1 MTSSLL
7 PNFAPLWLQ
16 SGLLGP
22 LSAGPAAAPPPTA
35 GSFLPGL
42 GNGVANNS
50 NMLIGLGAGLWS
62 GGLGHGLQEAL
73 SGGVLDQKQRAA
85 NLQQQSTYAAL
96 KARGISDSD
105 ATAAALNPE
114 MLRMIVRNRT
124 RQELLRL
131 APDGARAV
139 IDGEQKIKQKGGWV
153 AVSD

>member
-1 MTSSLL
+1 MFLELRGVDRTYRASLATAD
-7 PNFAPLWLQ
+7 PCASIVSTAAGSTATPAAG
-16 SGLLGP
+16 SP
-22 LSAGPAAAPPPTA
+22 LSV
-35 GSFLPGL
+35 L
-42 GNGVANNS
+42 GNGIANNS

-62 GGLGHGLQEAL
+62 GGLGRGLQEAL

-139 IDGEQKIKQKGGWV
+139 IDGEQKI
-153 AVSD
+153 